1 MKRWPALLFVLLALV
16 ACREETAGPF
26 ELSGRVFI
34 FNPRLATATYVVTL
48 RPVAVTGEAVRAI
61 AEFEDPA
68 GGAAIVVEQTIWP
81 KAEKLAL
88 ESPPV
93 FCIVKDRS
101 YGVAIRIENAA
112 GDTLQRI
119 DTSLLST
126 LDQSVL
132 PDKPLVVG
140 PAYQPNPEL
149 AAEAGGPAAPART
162 CPVAP

>member
-1 MKRWPALLFVLLALV
+1 MKKWPALFLV
-16 ACREETAGPF
+16 FLTVAACREETVGPF

-48 RPVAVTGEAVRAI
+48 RPVAGTGEAVRAI

-68 GGAAIVVEQTIWP
+68 GGAAIVVEQKIWP

-93 FCIVKDRS
+93 FCIAKDRA
-101 YGVAIRIENAA
+101 YRVAIRIENAT
-112 GDTLQRI
+112 GDVLQRI

-140 PAYQPNPEL
+140 PAYQPNPDL
-149 AAEAGGPAAPART
+149 DNGAGDVARA
-162 CPVAP
+162 CPPRS